1 MGPVNER
8 LTDRKQALIPC
19 PTRRLSV
26 SLATAKP
33 EDRMFTGI
41 IREVGT
47 LISRRDAGETYLLIA
62 CQRAPE
68 TIEIGASIACNGICL
83 TALETGTSDEQ
94 NWFEVAASAETKSKT
109 TLAAWQPGQRINLEP
124 ALRLG
129 DELGGHIV
137 SGHVDG
143 LGEIT
148 SVRTEGDSHRL
159 TLRAPDHLARF
170 IAAKGSICVDGISLT
185 VNEVADDDD
194 GASFGVNIIP
204 HTWSATSLA
213 GAEPGRQVNLEI
225 DLLARYVA
233 RLNDVAG

>member
-1 MGPVNER
+1 
-8 LTDRKQALIPC
+8 
-19 PTRRLSV
+19 
-26 SLATAKP
+26 
-33 EDRMFTGI
+33 MFTGI

-47 LISRRDAGETYLLIA
+47 LLSRREAGDSYLRVS

-83 TALETGTSDEQ
+83 TVVETGTDGGQ
-94 NWFEVAASAETKSKT
+94 HWFEVAASSETKART
-109 TLAAWQPGQRINLEP
+109 TLDGWRPGTRINLEP

-143 LGEIT
+143 VGEI
-148 SVRTEGDSHRL
+148 SAIRTEGDSHRL
-159 TLRAPDHLARF
+159 TLRAPEALARF
-170 IAAKGSICVDGISLT
+170 IATKGSICVDGISLT
-185 VNEVADDDD
+185 VNEVD

-204 HTWSATSLA
+204 HTWSVTSLA
-213 GAEPGRQVNLEI
+213 GAQPGGRVNLEI

-233 RLNDVAG
+233 RLNEMTG